1 MIKSLDLQH
10 LKHFFHYASRYKKTA
25 FIGLLMMPISVAANL
40 LFPWLV
46 IQVIDEH
53 LTPGKYNGLM
63 TLIAIMVVVLIVN
76 YIADAFYTYYLR
88 MTGQNAIFD
97 IRMALFKRILK
108 LPRSYYDKTPTG
120 VTLSRLTSD
129 LEVIGDSF
137 VLGVLSLV
145 KDSINTLAVLIFMF
159 FINWQLAILVL
170 LVFPPVLML
179 TQYVRN
185 RLRAM
190 YTITRSSLA
199 KSTGFL
205 QECLL
210 GVKTVQLYGAEKE
223 VEAKYHRYT
232 QDFLRAQLKTNK
244 YDASLFSVITGITS
258 ITIGLIIWYGSG
270 KVLAG
275 AVSLGVLIA
284 FINTLE
290 KVFVPLRDFT
300 SQIASI
306 QRSFAAFEHIE
317 ELFVEDLEE
326 QSLTFLP
333 EQELADKLVNFDSL
347 EFKNVRFQY
356 NGSGPYVL
364 DDVSFTLNKGEQLAL
379 VGTTGSGKSTI
390 IRIINKTYMNY
401 EGSILLNGIELS
413 SIPKD
418 AMLHLFSLMQQDV
431 FLFEKD
437 IEFNISLGAD
447 HINKDAVID
456 ATQYVFAHDFIMA
469 LEAQYQFELENNGSN
484 LSAGQAQLISFARS
498 VAQGGQVMM
507 LDEATSSVDSIT
519 ENLIQKAIGRLFE
532 EKTVIAIAHR
542 LSTIKHSDQILVLN
556 QGKIVERGNHHQLL
570 TMAGVYARLLTD
582 DTNITG
588 DVDLQLPEV
597 HSDELV
603 STDKHS

>member
-1 MIKSLDLQH
+1 MIKSPDLQY
-10 LKHFFHYASRYKKTA
+10 LKHFYHFASRYKKTA
-25 FIGLLMMPISVAANL
+25 VIGLLMMPISVVANL
-40 LFPWLV
+40 LFPWLI

-53 LTPGKYNGLM
+53 LTPGKYHGLM
-63 TLIAIMVVVLIVN
+63 FLIAIMLVVLVVN
-76 YIADAFYTYYLR
+76 YIADAIYTYCLR
-88 MTGQNAIFD
+88 LTGQKAVFD

-108 LPRSYYDKTPTG
+108 LPRTYYDKTPTG

-129 LEVIGDSF
+129 LEVIGESF

-159 FINWQLAILVL
+159 FINWQLALLVL

-185 RLRAM
+185 RLREM
-190 YTITRSSLA
+190 YAITRSSLA
-199 KSTGFL
+199 KGTGFL
-205 QECLL
+205 QECLF
-210 GVKTVQLYGAEKE
+210 GVKTVQLYGAEEE
-223 VEAKYHRYT
+223 VESKYHGYT
-232 QDFLRAQLKTNK
+232 EEFLRAQLKTNK
-244 YDASLFSVITGITS
+244 YDASLFSIITGITS
-258 ITIGLIIWYGSG
+258 ITIGLIIWFGSG
-270 KVLAG
+270 KVIAG
-275 AVSLGVLIA
+275 VVSLGVLIA

-326 QSLTFLP
+326 QGQILLP
-333 EQELADKLVNFDSL
+333 EENIKDKLANFETL
-347 EFKNVRFQY
+347 EFKNVRFRY
-356 NGSGPYVL
+356 GGAGPYVL

-390 IRIINKTYMNY
+390 IRIMSKTYMDY

-418 AMLHLFSLMQQDV
+418 SMLHLFSLMQQDV
-431 FLFEKD
+431 FLFEQN
-437 IEFNISLGAD
+437 IHFNISLGAD
-447 HINKDAVID
+447 EISDDAVVD
-456 ATQYVFAHDFIMA
+456 AAEYVYAHDFI
-469 LEAQYQFELENNGSN
+469 LGLPSQYQFELKNSGSN

-532 EKTVIAIAHR
+532 QKTVIAIAHR
-542 LSTIKHSDQILVLN
+542 LSTIRHSDQILVLN
-556 QGKIVERGNHHQLL
+556 QGKIVERGNHQDLL
-570 TMAGVYARLLTD
+570 AIDGVYSSLLTD
-582 DTNITG
+582 DANIE
-588 DVDLQLPEV
+588 D
-597 HSDELV
+597 DERV
-603 STDKHS
+603 IAQD

>member
-1 MIKSLDLQH
+1 
-10 LKHFFHYASRYKKTA
+10 
-25 FIGLLMMPISVAANL
+25 MMPLSVAANL

-53 LTPGKYNGLM
+53 LTPGIYAGLM
-63 TLIAIMVVVLIVN
+63 LLIVIMLVVLVVN
-76 YIADAFYTYYLR
+76 YTADAIYTYFLR
-88 MTGQNAIFD
+88 ITGQKAVFD
-97 IRMALFKRILK
+97 IRMALFERILK
-108 LPRSYYDKTPTG
+108 LPRTYYDKTPTG

-129 LEVIGDSF
+129 LEVIGESF

-159 FINWQLAILVL
+159 FINWQLALLIL

-185 RLRAM
+185 RLREM
-190 YTITRSSLA
+190 YAITRSSLA
-199 KSTGFL
+199 KGTGFL

-210 GVKTVQLYGAEKE
+210 GVKTVQLYGAEEE
-223 VEAKYHRYT
+223 VESKYHGYT
-232 QDFLRAQLKTNK
+232 EDFLGAQLKTNK
-244 YDASLFSVITGITS
+244 YDATLFSIITGITS

-270 KVLAG
+270 KVLEG
-275 AVSLGVLIA
+275 VVSLGVLIA

-326 QSLTFLP
+326 QGQKLLPKESL
-333 EQELADKLVNFDSL
+333 QHKLANFETL

-356 NGSGPYVL
+356 GGVGPYVL

-390 IRIINKTYMNY
+390 IRIMSKTYMDY

-431 FLFEKD
+431 FLFEQN
-437 IEFNISLGAD
+437 IHFNISLGAD
-447 HINKDAVID
+447 EISDDAVVD
-456 ATQYVFAHDFIMA
+456 AAQYVYAHDFI
-469 LEAQYQFELENNGSN
+469 LGLPGQYQFELKNSGSN

-507 LDEATSSVDSIT
+507 LDEATSSVDSVT
-519 ENLIQKAIGRLFE
+519 ENLIQKAIGRLFA

-542 LSTIKHSDQILVLN
+542 LSTIRHSDQILVLN
-556 QGKIVERGNHHQLL
+556 QGKIVERGNHQELL
-570 TMAGVYARLLTD
+570 AKDGVYSSLLTD
-582 DTNITG
+582 DANIEDDEG
-588 DVDLQLPEV
+588 LLLPENG
-597 HSDELV
+597 
-603 STDKHS
+603 

>member
-1 MIKSLDLQH
+1 M
-10 LKHFFHYASRYKKTA
+10 
-25 FIGLLMMPISVAANL
+25 
-40 LFPWLV
+40 
-46 IQVIDEH
+46 
-53 LTPGKYNGLM
+53 
-63 TLIAIMVVVLIVN
+63 
-76 YIADAFYTYYLR
+76 
-88 MTGQNAIFD
+88 
-97 IRMALFKRILK
+97 RMALFQRILK
-108 LPRSYYDKTPTG
+108 LPRSYFDKTPTG

-129 LEVIGDSF
+129 LEAIGEAF

-159 FINWQLAILVL
+159 FINWQLALLVL

-185 RLRAM
+185 RLREMFA
-190 YTITRSSLA
+190 ITRSSLA
-199 KSTGFL
+199 KGTGYL

-210 GVKTVQLYGAEKE
+210 GVKTVQLYGAEEE
-223 VEAKYHRYT
+223 VESKYQHYT
-232 QDFLRAQLKTNK
+232 DVFLRAQLKTNK
-244 YDASLFSVITGITS
+244 YDATLFSIVTGITS

-300 SQIASI
+300 SQIAGI

-326 QSLTFLP
+326 DGRTLLPAASLQEKLATF
-333 EQELADKLVNFDSL
+333 ASL
-347 EFKNVRFQY
+347 EFKNVRFRY
-356 NGSGPYVL
+356 CGAGPYVL
-364 DDVSFTLNKGEQLAL
+364 DDVSFTLLKGQQLAL

-390 IRIINKTYMNY
+390 IRIMNKAYMDY

-413 SIPKD
+413 SIPKE

-431 FLFEKD
+431 FLFEQN
-437 IEFNISLGAD
+437 IHFNISLGAD
-447 HINKDAVID
+447 EISDEAVVDA
-456 ATQYVFAHDFIMA
+456 AQYVYAHDFI
-469 LEAQYQFELENNGSN
+469 LGLPSQYQFELKNSGSN
-484 LSAGQAQLISFARS
+484 LSAGQAQLISFARA

-532 EKTVIAIAHR
+532 QKTVIAIAHR
-542 LSTIKHSDQILVLN
+542 LSTIRHSDQILVLK
-556 QGKIVERGNHHQLL
+556 QGKIVEQGSHQDLL
-570 TMAGVYARLLTD
+570 AMDGVYASLLRD
-582 DTNITG
+582 DANIK
-588 DVDLQLPEV
+588 D
-597 HSDELV
+597 DEGACLRERA
-603 STDKHS
+603 

>member
-1 MIKSLDLQH
+1 MIKSLDLAY
-10 LKHFFHYASRYKKTA
+10 LKHFYHYASRYKKTA
-25 FIGLLMMPISVAANL
+25 VMGLLMMPISVAANV

-53 LTPGKYNGLM
+53 LTPGKYAGLM
-63 TLIAIMVVVLIVN
+63 FLIAIMVVVLIVN
-76 YIADAFYTYYLR
+76 YIADGIYTYCLR
-88 MTGQNAIFD
+88 MTGQKAVFD
-97 IRMALFKRILK
+97 MRMALFGRILQ
-108 LPRSYYDKTPTG
+108 LPRTYFDKTPTG

-129 LEVIGDSF
+129 LEAIGESF

-145 KDSINTLAVLIFMF
+145 KDSINTLAVLTFMF
-159 FINWQLAILVL
+159 FINWQLALLVL
-170 LVFPPVLML
+170 LVFPPVLLL

-185 RLRAM
+185 RLRQM

-199 KSTGFL
+199 KGTGFL

-210 GVKTVQLYGAEKE
+210 GVKTVQLYGAEEE
-223 VEAKYHRYT
+223 VESRYHGYT
-232 QDFLRAQLKTNK
+232 DDFLRAQLKTNK
-244 YDASLFSVITGITS
+244 YDATLFSVITGITS

-275 AVSLGVLIA
+275 VVSLGVLIA

-300 SQIASI
+300 SQIAAI

-326 QSLTFLP
+326 DGRTLLP
-333 EQELADKLVNFDSL
+333 AETLQDKLANFESL
-347 EFKNVRFQY
+347 EFKNVRFRY
-356 NGSGPYVL
+356 GGAGPYVL
-364 DDVSFTLNKGEQLAL
+364 DDVSFKLNKGEQLAL

-390 IRIINKTYMNY
+390 IRIMSKTYMDY

-431 FLFEKD
+431 FLFEEN
-437 IEFNISLGAD
+437 IQFNISLGAD
-447 HINKDAVID
+447 QVSFEDVVNAAK
-456 ATQYVFAHDFIMA
+456 YVYAHDFILGLA
-469 LEAQYQFELENNGSN
+469 GQYQFELKKSGSN
-484 LSAGQAQLISFARS
+484 LSAGQAQLISFARA

-532 EKTVIAIAHR
+532 QKTVIAIAHR
-542 LSTIKHSDQILVLN
+542 LSTIRHSDQILVLN
-556 QGKIVERGNHHQLL
+556 QGKIVEQGNHQELL
-570 TMAGVYARLLTD
+570 AMNGVYSGLLTD
-582 DTNITG
+582 DTNIE
-588 DVDLQLPEV
+588 DDQDSPLPEPA
-597 HSDELV
+597 
-603 STDKHS
+603 

>member
-1 MIKSLDLQH
+1 MIKSLDLQY

-25 FIGLLMMPISVAANL
+25 VIGLLMMPLSVTANL

-53 LTPGKYNGLM
+53 LIPGKYAGLM
-63 TLIAIMVVVLIVN
+63 MMIGLMLLVLVVN
-76 YIADAFYTYYLR
+76 YIVDAIYTYCLR
-88 MTGQNAIFD
+88 LTGQKAIFD

-108 LPRSYYDKTPTG
+108 LPRSYYDKTPSG

-145 KDSINTLAVLIFMF
+145 KDTINTLAVLIFMF
-159 FINWQLAILVL
+159 FINWQLALLVL

-190 YTITRSSLA
+190 YAITRSSLA

-205 QECLL
+205 QECLF
-210 GVKTVQLYGAEKE
+210 GVKTVQLYGAEAE

-232 QDFLRAQLKTNK
+232 EDFLRAQLNTNT

-258 ITIGLIIWYGSG
+258 ITIGLLIWYGSG

-275 AVSLGVLIA
+275 VVSLGVLIA

-290 KVFVPLRDFT
+290 KVFVPLRDFS
-300 SQIASI
+300 SQIAAI

-317 ELFVEDLEE
+317 ELFVEPLEE
-326 QSLTFLP
+326 QGLTLLPAKSVKGTLAYFESL
-333 EQELADKLVNFDSL
+333 V
-347 EFKNVRFQY
+347 FKNVRFRY
-356 NGSGPYVL
+356 AGTGPYVL
-364 DDVSFTLNKGEQLAL
+364 DDVSFTLKKGQQLAL

-390 IRIINKTYMNY
+390 IRIINKTYMHY
-401 EGSILLNGIELS
+401 EGSIKLNGIELS
-413 SIPKD
+413 SIAKD
-418 AMLHLFSLMQQDV
+418 SMLHLFSLMQQDV
-431 FLFEKD
+431 FLFEHS
-437 IEFNISLGAD
+437 IHFNISLGAQQ
-447 HINKDAVID
+447 ITNETVID
-456 ATQYVFAHDFIMA
+456 AAEYVFAHDFI
-469 LEAQYQFELENNGSN
+469 LELADQYGFELKNNGGN

-519 ENLIQKAIGRLFE
+519 ENQIQKAIGRLFA

-542 LSTIKHSDQILVLN
+542 LSTIRHSDQILVLD
-556 QGKIVERGNHHQLL
+556 QGKIVERGNHRDLL
-570 TMAGVYARLLTD
+570 ARAGVYARLLND
-582 DTNITG
+582 DAHIKN
-588 DVDLQLPEV
+588 DR
-597 HSDELV
+597 ELLL
-603 STDKHS
+603 TEAR

>member
-1 MIKSLDLQH
+1 MIKSPDLQY
-10 LKHFFHYASRYKKTA
+10 LKHFFHYATRYKKTA
-25 FIGLLMMPISVAANL
+25 IIGLLMMPISVAANL

-53 LTPGKYNGLM
+53 LTPGQYDGLM
-63 TLIAIMVVVLIVN
+63 MLIVFMLLVLVVN
-76 YIADAFYTYYLR
+76 YIADATYTYCLR
-88 MTGQNAIFD
+88 LTGQKAIFD

-108 LPRSYYDKTPTG
+108 LPRTYYDKTPTG
-120 VTLSRLTSD
+120 VTLSRLTGD

-159 FINWQLAILVL
+159 FINWQLATLVL

-185 RLRAM
+185 RLRKM
-190 YTITRSSLA
+190 YIITRSSLA

-210 GVKTVQLYGAEKE
+210 GVKTVQLYGAEAE
-223 VEAKYHRYT
+223 VESKYHSYT

-275 AVSLGVLIA
+275 FVSLGVLIA

-326 QSLTFLP
+326 QGLTFLP
-333 EQELADKLVNFDSL
+333 KESLQDQLATFETL
-347 EFKNVRFQY
+347 EFKNVRFRY
-356 NGSGPYVL
+356 NNSGAYVL

-390 IRIINKTYMNY
+390 IRIMNKTYMGY
-401 EGSILLNGIELS
+401 EGSILLNGVELS

-437 IEFNISLGAD
+437 IHFNISLGSD
-447 HINKDAVID
+447 QIKEDSVID
-456 ATQYVFAHDFIMA
+456 AAEYVYAHDFILD
-469 LEAQYQFELENNGSN
+469 LEDQYQFELKNNGSN

-542 LSTIKHSDQILVLN
+542 LSTIRHSDQILVLN
-556 QGKIVERGNHHQLL
+556 QGKIVERGSHQELL
-570 TMAGVYARLLTD
+570 NMSGVYASLLSD
-582 DTNITG
+582 KTNIEDDEG
-588 DVDLQLPEV
+588 VLLPEIG
-597 HSDELV
+597 
-603 STDKHS
+603 